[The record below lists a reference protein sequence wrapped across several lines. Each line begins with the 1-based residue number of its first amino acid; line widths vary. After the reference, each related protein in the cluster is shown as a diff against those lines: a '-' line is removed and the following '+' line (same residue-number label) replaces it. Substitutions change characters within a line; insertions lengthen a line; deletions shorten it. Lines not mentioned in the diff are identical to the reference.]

1 MVWHL
6 VVGVLVA
13 VLVGITLGTITGAI
27 LLCVVFHLN
36 KRWEAWW
43 FLSLFTVWI
52 IIRWIS
58 ALILPKTWYRNDHR
72 CDYWCCAFTSC
83 TAGVVA

>member
-27 LLCVVFHLN
+27 LLCVVSHLN
-36 KRWEAWW
+36 KRREAWW

-58 ALILPKTWYRNDHR
+58 ALILP
-72 CDYWCCAFTSC
+72 
-83 TAGVVA
+83 